1 MTEQNIIAFI
11 YVISYY
17 FVSNIGYYLIMCMM
31 ITPKINK
38 YLLSVIL
45 GMGSV
50 VLYFLTRGTSFQL
63 VGMLL
68 SFVVPALLFF
78 KEKKSFCAIAV
89 FFI

>member
-17 FVSNIGYYLIMCMM
+17 FVSNIGYYLILCMM

-45 GMGSV
+45 GM
-50 VLYFLTRGTSFQL
+50 
-63 VGMLL
+63 
-68 SFVVPALLFF
+68 
-78 KEKKSFCAIAV
+78 
-89 FFI
+89 